1 MNLSYYLDLKSLCN
15 ANTKQMELFF
25 PLAFDILA
33 ESEKFTDSLF
43 EESFIR
49 DDDDDVLLLNH
60 KSGQSLYEIFFCTL
74 SGEIGNRI
82 IPNILQNFGP
92 QNSEIN
98 DKIPYGEENGKIHPN
113 AKLVT
118 PQKTKYLWLLSE
130 LAHYHKFRQ
139 HHIYDRVLSNNCD
152 GFIVAYFSNIYFTK
166 DALKAYK
173 KLSYDDKR
181 TLIDDL
187 EKLNNYILNQW
198 TNDTTFPIKDFSES
212 TGVDAS
218 DESDTTKANSKLK
231 NQRLFS
237 IPDLGS
243 IYCFHHIKVSN
254 TYRIHFYACPETKKA
269 YIAYIGKHLKTAK
282 NR

>member
-25 PLAFDILA
+25 QLAFDILA
-33 ESEKFTDSLF
+33 ESQNFSDSLF

-49 DDDDDVLLLNH
+49 DDDGDVLLLNH
-60 KSGQSLYEIFFCTL
+60 KSGKSLYEILFYTF

-82 IPNILQNFGP
+82 IPNILQNFDS
-92 QNSEIN
+92 QKSEIN
-98 DKIPYGEENGKIHPN
+98 DKIPYGEKNGKIHPN

-130 LAHYHKFRQ
+130 LAHYYKFRQ
-139 HHIYDRVLSNNCD
+139 RHIYDMVLSNNCD

-187 EKLNNYILNQW
+187 DKLNNYILNQW
-198 TNDTTFPIKDFSES
+198 KNNATFPIKDFSES

-231 NQRLFS
+231 DQRLFS

-269 YIAYIGKHLKTAK
+269 YIAYIGKHLKSAK

>member
-15 ANTKQMELFF
+15 ANKKQMELFF
-25 PLAFDILA
+25 RLAFDILV
-33 ESEKFTDSLF
+33 ESEKFSDSLL

-60 KSGQSLYEIFFCTL
+60 KSGQFLYEIFFCTF

-82 IPNILQNFGP
+82 IPNILQNFGS
-92 QNSEIN
+92 QNRAIN

-118 PQKTKYLWLLSE
+118 PQKTNYLWLLSE
-130 LAHYHKFRQ
+130 LAHYYKFRQ

-152 GFIVAYFSNIYFTK
+152 GFIVAYLSNIYFTK

-198 TNDTTFPIKDFSES
+198 ANDATFPIKDFSEF
-212 TGVDAS
+212 
-218 DESDTTKANSKLK
+218 KQN
-231 NQRLFS
+231 
-237 IPDLGS
+237 IP
-243 IYCFHHIKVSN
+243 
-254 TYRIHFYACPETKKA
+254 
-269 YIAYIGKHLKTAK
+269 
-282 NR
+282 

>member
-25 PLAFDILA
+25 RLAFDILV
-33 ESEKFTDSLF
+33 ESQNFSDSLF

-60 KSGQSLYEIFFCTL
+60 KSGQSLYEIFFYTF

-82 IPNILQNFGP
+82 IPNILQNFGS
-92 QNSEIN
+92 QNSKIN
-98 DKIPYGEENGKIHPN
+98 DKIPYGEENGKIYPN
-113 AKLVT
+113 AKLAT

-130 LAHYHKFRQ
+130 LAHYYEFRQ

-152 GFIVAYFSNIYFTK
+152 EFIVAYFSNIYFTK

-173 KLSYDDKR
+173 ILSYDDKR

-187 EKLNNYILNQW
+187 EELDGYISRKWENN
-198 TNDTTFPIKDFSES
+198 TTFPIEDFSKI

-218 DESDTTKANSKLK
+218 DESDTTKTNSKLK
-231 NQRLFS
+231 RQRLFS

-243 IYCFHHIKVSN
+243 IYCFHHIKISN
-254 TYRIHFYACPETKKA
+254 TYRVHFYADPNTKKA
-269 YIAYIGKHLKTAK
+269 YIAYVGKHLRTAK